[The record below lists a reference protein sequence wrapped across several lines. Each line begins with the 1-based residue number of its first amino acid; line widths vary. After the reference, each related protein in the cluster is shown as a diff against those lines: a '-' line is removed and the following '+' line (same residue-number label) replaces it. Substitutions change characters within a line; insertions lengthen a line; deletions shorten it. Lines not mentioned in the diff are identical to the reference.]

1 MPVLKNARHEQFAQ
15 ALAKGKTAAEAYELA
30 GYVPNPKNG
39 DRLKGNE
46 GIKRRV
52 RDILSKAADK
62 AEWSAADR
70 LAALKRIHG
79 ATEGGDPRTAIA
91 AIAEANKMQGAYPPS
106 KHQLAGANGG
116 PVEIDLKNVP
126 TDQLAGIEAALVLLA
141 GAASGAAADGESG
154 EG

>member
-52 RDILSKAADK
+52 RDILSKVADK

-79 ATEGGDPRTAIA
+79 ATETGDPRTAIA
-91 AIAEANKMQGAYPPS
+91 AIAEANKMQGSHAPVRQQHTGKDGGPIAYS
-106 KHQLAGANGG
+106 NMTEDEIDARIAELARGAGA
-116 PVEIDLKNVP
+116 PD
-126 TDQLAGIEAALVLLA
+126 A
-141 GAASGAAADGESG
+141 
-154 EG
+154 